1 MRVRESKVK
10 FFWQLAVK
18 APAFSSSSHPWS
30 SPPSPPTR
38 APARAVRA
46 GSKSRRARARRPAS
60 PPPRR
65 PRPWTSFRTSC
76 SCTRSATLLEV
87 DILWPRWVARI
98 GVTRSTQACVSGG
111 RPSQCTD
118 SELPLL
124 RLPRLVHTSFAS
136 FLFARWCRSVPSL
149 LYIYYTTRFLPPA
162 YFTRLQCNNNTRSVF
177 LSRISLSV

>member
-1 MRVRESKVK
+1 MGGFSCAPYK
-10 FFWQLAVK
+10 FFFALSRGSRGGSPLA
-18 APAFSSSSHPWS
+18 ALGSEDWCDAIH
-30 SPPSPPTR
+30 
-38 APARAVRA
+38 A
-46 GSKSRRARARRPAS
+46 GV
-60 PPPRR
+60 
-65 PRPWTSFRTSC
+65 F
-76 SCTRSATLLEV
+76 
-87 DILWPRWVARI
+87 
-98 GVTRSTQACVSGG
+98 SGG